1 VKIDIAMTRTIK
13 GLMILN
19 NESPLDF
26 SAVNSLFSE
35 KLPKVI
41 NEEISIAKGRAR
53 GIRLAET

>member
-1 VKIDIAMTRTIK
+1 MAITRAIR

-19 NESPLDF
+19 NESPLDL

-41 NEEISIAKGRAR
+41 NEEMRIAKGRAR

>member
-1 VKIDIAMTRTIK
+1 MLITRTIK
-13 GLMILN
+13 GLIILN
-19 NESPLDF
+19 NESPLDL

-35 KLPKVI
+35 KFPKVI